1 MEARTISVALA
12 GLRQIG
18 GEPAVLAGADARAAD
33 RLDDPAPLEDQTA
46 REIEPTGVE
55 VVRA

>member
-12 GLRQIG
+12 GLRPIG
-18 GEPAVLAGADARAAD
+18 GELAVLVAADDRAAD

-46 REIEPTGVE
+46 REIEPAGVE